1 MFAQYIRSVVG
12 IGVDKIEAKGAEGP
26 IRTEHYLTLWQATTM
41 ARIVVAVK
49 KWLGIVGAESDG
61 QTAVAHQHGLYVDFT
76 SNGTV
81 ISFKQICLRDM
92 ENTYDDLCSKFLW
105 NHPSCLA

>member
-41 ARIVVAVK
+41 GRIVVAVK

-61 QTAVAHQHGLYVDFT
+61 QTAVAHQHGQHVDFT
-76 SNGTV
+76 FNEAEMSLEQTYL
-81 ISFKQICLRDM
+81 CDM
-92 ENTYDDLCSKFLW
+92 EKACDDLCSKFLW
-105 NHPSCLA
+105 NHPSCLG